1 MATDDLGETSNKVD
15 LRKKANGEVSRSSE
29 TSVSLI
35 PEPPLQGGRHYP
47 EKSVTTLLTD
57 HQEKRPFELGTWIN
71 IVLPPSFP
79 PSLPF
84 FLPLSFPSLLPLLS
98 FLYPSLDSSPLPP
111 FCFPSFHLFFLLMPC
126 QQLEH
131 LKFQKKF
138 ISNGDKSGDCRPE
151 LRNGRKTHSFSLGL
165 RTYSVV

>member
-71 IVLPPSFP
+71 IVLPPAVPPARPFWLPRAGPWRRPLRSCLY
-79 PSLPF
+79 PSLLSF
-84 FLPLSFPSLLPLLS
+84 LSFPSSIPPLTH
-98 FLYPSLDSSPLPP
+98 PP
-111 FCFPSFHLFFLLMPC
+111 FLPSVFLPSTSSFFLCLANN
-126 QQLEH
+126 L
-131 LKFQKKF
+131 
-138 ISNGDKSGDCRPE
+138 S
-151 LRNGRKTHSFSLGL
+151 T
-165 RTYSVV
+165 